1 MEDGK
6 NNVSK
11 KDFEIIA
18 PIGTGSFSNVYHAKH
33 IATGLHVA
41 MKQLFW
47 NNSPERIVSE
57 VKCMRALN
65 QAKDHEN
72 IVKVLALFREVD
84 QATVI
89 MNYIEHT
96 PFRIFLPNI
105 NGKLIKQYLRGL
117 LRALSFV
124 HSQKIIHRDV
134 KPANFLFDPNTGK
147 GCLIDFGL
155 CEKDLHLESCTE
167 SITAGDDEN
176 DFDLCHPE
184 KCQNRPK
191 MIASRAG
198 TRGFRAPEVLIASFN
213 QTPKIDIWSAGVI
226 LLSMLTQRYPFF
238 KSPDDLTA
246 LSEIA
251 VIIGTDRLKEAA
263 HECGRRIKFPKHI
276 EGHNLRDL
284 CHQLNAYVDNFNV
297 DEYVYDLLEKML
309 EPLPSKRLTADQC
322 LEHPFF
328 ADMDE

>member
-1 MEDGK
+1 MENEKMTVTKD
-6 NNVSK
+6 
-11 KDFEIIA
+11 DFEILE
-18 PIGTGSFSNVYHAKH
+18 PIGTGSFSNVYHAVHK
-33 IATGLHVA
+33 ATGTEVA
-41 MKQLFW
+41 MKQLYW

-57 VKCMRALN
+57 VKYMRVLN
-65 QAKDHEN
+65 QAGDHEN
-72 IVKVLALFREVD
+72 IVKVLALFREFD

-89 MNYIEHT
+89 MNYIPHT
-96 PFRIFLPNI
+96 PFRNFLPSI
-105 NGKLIKQYLRGL
+105 NGTRIKQYLHGL
-117 LRALSFV
+117 MRALSFV

-134 KPANFLFDPNTGK
+134 KPANFLFDPKTGK

-155 CEKDLHLESCTE
+155 CERDLHLESCTE
-167 SITAGDDEN
+167 SMTADDDEN

-263 HECGRRIKFPKHI
+263 HECGRRIKFPRKI
-276 EGHNLRDL
+276 EGLDLRTL
-284 CHQLNAYVDNFNV
+284 CHQLNPYVDDFNV
-297 DEYVYDLLEKML
+297 DESVYDLLEKML

-322 LEHPFF
+322 LEHPFL
-328 ADMDE
+328 ADFEE